1 MDQQQKT
8 PTRPSGI
15 PRLAASRLPLPT
27 SSASRSL
34 QPSPSREKL
43 RADPGLNAARLR
55 RPSEQ
60 PVVKKPLQK
69 YPLSYKTPE
78 KPRQNRDIA
87 NGRSSD
93 GGWSENVGG
102 SLDEAPM
109 LGTDAAVEDAERR
122 GRPRPSL
129 SERTIETLSRLP
141 PSPAPSSRQSS
152 FFNGNSPVRSPPRTP
167 SAMTSRSPSRA
178 STTRRPSD
186 NDFLSQQPSTIQL
199 PSRSRISPA
208 PSLSS
213 NDPSTGQKTLLAGTN
228 IPSTLKK
235 KPSIRA
241 SLYDGVTDTTSKSPN
256 PRPVLGKT
264 SANST
269 ASNMGPPPPP
279 LHVKKTRKSLANN
292 SSPINNSRKPSTQLS
307 APDLSIEQQSETEM
321 RKASKSSS
329 ALRES
334 IAKAKA
340 ARKASARQNN
350 PQNGS
355 VNVCDNLNVE
365 DPFNQKPEDSNSGLL
380 RKRVEAGRISGHLNI
395 AAMSLTEIPKEVMTM
410 YDFDPNSTT
419 DWYESVD
426 LVKFIAADNE
436 FVELSEAAFPDV
448 DPFDIDSNADERGNQ
463 FGGLEIMDLHG
474 NQLRALPM
482 GFRRLQRLHT
492 LNMSNNRLDAKSIQ
506 IVMQMESLKEL
517 RLANNL
523 LEGSFSSVV
532 KNLTRLEVLDL
543 RGNSL
548 TELPQSLDHL
558 ACLRVL
564 DVGDNQLTSLP
575 FESLGMLPL
584 KELRAPRNK
593 LAGTL
598 IPASL
603 SKLDSLQSLD
613 VTSNALTAISER
625 EDLEMPSLQTLSIS
639 VNRIKHLPNICTWSA
654 LLTLSAEDN
663 SISAIPQGFVELQN
677 LRNVD
682 FTGND
687 ISRLDER
694 IGLMESLSTL
704 RLANNP
710 LRERKF
716 LTMNTDDI
724 KRDLRNR
731 CEPEPQDTDD
741 DEGSVATQF
750 TLAPET
756 PAQMT
761 SWQVKPGGVLDRS
774 YSETSEVNVK
784 QLEQINFNDIR
795 CLYLQH
801 NLLTCIPVPAL
812 SMLAHCLTDLDL
824 SHNPLDSSSVLS
836 TSLTLPNLQILN
848 LSAARLTNLEPIL
861 TNLSA
866 PSLTT
871 LDVSYNR
878 LSGPLPAVRQV
889 YPKLMTFLA
898 ADNGFQ
904 SLEFEAVQG
913 LQVLDVGNNNISSLP
928 PKLGLLRAE
937 GCSKNWGTGS
947 PLRRFEVAGNSFR
960 IPRWQVVAKGTDAI
974 LEWLKDRIRTE
985 DLAEWEPDEEDSIVQ
1000 E

>member
-27 SSASRSL
+27 SSASRSIK
-34 QPSPSREKL
+34 PSPSREKL
-43 RADPGLNAARLR
+43 RADPGLDATRLR

-60 PVVKKPLQK
+60 PVLKKPPPK
-69 YPLSYKTPE
+69 YPLSYRTPE
-78 KPRQNRDIA
+78 KPRQKRDVS
-87 NGRSSD
+87 NSGLSD
-93 GGWSENVGG
+93 GGRSENAGD
-102 SLDEAPM
+102 SLEEAPM
-109 LGTDAAVEDAERR
+109 LGIDAAVGDAERR

-129 SERTIETLSRLP
+129 SERTIETLSRIP
-141 PSPAPSSRQSS
+141 PSPGPSSRQSS
-152 FFNGNSPVRSPPRTP
+152 FFNGNSPVRSPSRTP

-186 NDFLSQQPSTIQL
+186 NDFLSQQASAIQL

-213 NDPSTGQKTLLAGTN
+213 NDASTGQRTSLAGTD
-228 IPSTLKK
+228 IPSNLK

-241 SLYDGVTDTTSKSPN
+241 SLYNGVKDTTGKSPN
-256 PRPVLGKT
+256 PRPALGKT
-264 SANST
+264 SANATFSD
-269 ASNMGPPPPP
+269 MGPPPPP

-292 SSPINNSRKPSTQLS
+292 SSPISNSRKPSTQLN
-307 APDLSIEQQSETEM
+307 APDLSIEQQSEMEM

-350 PQNGS
+350 SQNAS
-355 VNVCDNLNVE
+355 VDVFDNLNVE
-365 DPFNQKPEDSNSGLL
+365 DPFNQKPKDSNNGLL

-426 LVKFIAADNE
+426 LIKFIAADNE

-448 DPFDIDSNADERGNQ
+448 DPFDIDSDKDERGNQ
-463 FGGLEIMDLHG
+463 FAGLEIMDLHG
-474 NQLRALPM
+474 NQLRTLPM
-482 GFRRLQRLHT
+482 GFGRLQRIHT
-492 LNMSNNRLDAKSIQ
+492 LNLSNNKLDAKSIQ
-506 IVMQMESLKEL
+506 IVMQMEALKDL
-517 RLANNL
+517 KLANNL
-523 LEGSFSSVV
+523 LEGSFSSDV
-532 KNLTRLEVLDL
+532 KNLTSLEILDL

-548 TELPQSLDHL
+548 TELPKSLEHL
-558 ACLRVL
+558 ACLRIL

-584 KELRAPRNK
+584 KDLRAPRNK

-613 VTSNALTAISER
+613 VTGNALTAISER

-639 VNRIKHLPNICTWSA
+639 MNRIKHLPNICTWSA

-663 SISAIPQGFVELQN
+663 SLPAIPQGFVELQN

-682 FTGND
+682 FTGNN
-687 ISRLDER
+687 ISKLDER
-694 IGLMESLSTL
+694 IGLMENLSTL

-741 DEGSVATQF
+741 EGSVATQF

-774 YSETSEVNVK
+774 YSEMSEVDVK
-784 QLEQINFNDIR
+784 QLERINFNDIR

-801 NLLTCIPVPAL
+801 NSLTCIPVPAL

-824 SHNPLDSSSVLS
+824 SNNPLDSSSVLS

-848 LSAARLTNLEPIL
+848 LSAARLTTLEPIL
-861 TNLSA
+861 ANLSA

-889 YPKLMTFLA
+889 YPNLMTFLA

-960 IPRWQVVAKGTDAI
+960 VPRWQVVAKGTDAI
-974 LEWLKDRIRTE
+974 LDWLKDRIRSE
-985 DLAEWEPDEEDSIVQ
+985 DLAEWEPDEQSIVQ

>member
-27 SSASRSL
+27 SSASRSVK
-34 QPSPSREKL
+34 PSPSREKL
-43 RADPGLNAARLR
+43 RADPGLDATRLR
-55 RPSEQ
+55 RRSEQ
-60 PVVKKPLQK
+60 PVVKKPPPK
-69 YPLSYKTPE
+69 YSLSNKTPE
-78 KPRQNRDIA
+78 KPRQKRDIP
-87 NGRSSD
+87 NSISSGGGRS
-93 GGWSENVGG
+93 ENAGG
-102 SLDEAPM
+102 SLDEAPI

-129 SERTIETLSRLP
+129 SERTIETLSRIP

-152 FFNGNSPVRSPPRTP
+152 FFNGNSPVRSPSRPP
-167 SAMTSRSPSRA
+167 STMTSRSPSRA
-178 STTRRPSD
+178 STTRRPSG
-186 NDFLSQQPSTIQL
+186 NDFLSQPSPTIRL

-213 NDPSTGQKTLLAGTN
+213 NDASTGQRTFLAGTDITSN
-228 IPSTLKK
+228 LK

-241 SLYDGVTDTTSKSPN
+241 SFYDGTKDTTSKSPN
-256 PRPVLGKT
+256 PRPALGKT

-269 ASNMGPPPPP
+269 FSDMGPPPPP
-279 LHVKKTRKSLANN
+279 LHVKKTRKALAND
-292 SSPINNSRKPSTQLS
+292 SSPINNSRKSSTQLN
-307 APDLSIEQQSETEM
+307 APDLSTEQQSEMEM

-340 ARKASARQNN
+340 ARKASARQNSS
-350 PQNGS
+350 QNGS
-355 VNVCDNLNVE
+355 VHGWDNLNVE
-365 DPFNQKPEDSNSGLL
+365 DPFNQKPKDSNHGLL

-395 AAMSLTEIPKEVMTM
+395 AAMSLTELPKEVMTM

-419 DWYESVD
+419 DWYENVD

-436 FVELSEAAFPDV
+436 FVELSEAAFPDI
-448 DPFDIDSNADERGNQ
+448 DLFDIDPDTDERGNQ

-474 NQLRALPM
+474 NQLRTLPM

-492 LNMSNNRLDAKSIQ
+492 LNLSNNKLDAKSIQ
-506 IVMQMESLKEL
+506 IVMQMESLKDL
-517 RLANNL
+517 KLANNL
-523 LEGSFSSVV
+523 LEGSFSSDV
-532 KNLTRLEVLDL
+532 KNLTKLEVLDL

-548 TELPQSLDHL
+548 TELPKSLEDL
-558 ACLRVL
+558 ACLRTL

-584 KELRAPRNK
+584 KDLRAPRNK

-603 SKLDSLQSLD
+603 SKLDKLQNLD

-625 EDLEMPSLQTLSIS
+625 EDLQMPSLQTLSIS
-639 VNRIKHLPNICTWSA
+639 VNRIKHLPNICTWRA

-663 SISAIPQGFVELQN
+663 SLSAIPQGFVDLQN

-682 FTGND
+682 FTGNN

-774 YSETSEVNVK
+774 YSEMSEVDVK
-784 QLEQINFNDIR
+784 QLERINFNDIR

-801 NLLTCIPVPAL
+801 NSLTCIPVPAL
-812 SMLAHCLTDLDL
+812 SMLAHYLTDLDL
-824 SHNPLDSSSVLS
+824 SNNPLDSSSVLS
-836 TSLTLPNLQILN
+836 TPLTLPNLQILN
-848 LSAARLTNLEPIL
+848 LGAARLTTLEPIL

-889 YPKLMTFLA
+889 FPKLMTFLA
-898 ADNGFQ
+898 ADNVFQ
-904 SLEFEAVQG
+904 SLEFDAVQG

-928 PKLGLLRAE
+928 PKLGLLRPE
-937 GCSKNWGTGS
+937 GCSKNWGTGY

-960 IPRWQVVAKGTDAI
+960 VPRWQVVAKGTDAI

-985 DLAEWEPDEEDSIVQ
+985 DLAEWEPDEESIVQ